1 MRTIASRILVHMLLL
16 PLLLPAVAA
25 AQAALRIDH
34 VLIVDGTGAKAVP
47 GAVRIVDGRIAD
59 VGDLVPRPGD
69 EVIDGGGRV
78 LAPGFIDS
86 HSHHDAAMFDEPE
99 LEAVTSQGVTTI
111 VVGQDGFSETPVSGL
126 FAKLR
131 ERPVA
136 VNVATYS
143 GHNTLR
149 KLAMG
154 ENGRRPASAEDIG
167 KMAAWLEDDMVAGA
181 FGLSTGLMYET
192 GAFSTPQE
200 VLDLSRVSAQHGGRY
215 ISHLRNEGVDMLP
228 AIDEAIEIG
237 RQTRQPVQVSHLKI
251 GVKKLWGQSD
261 AVLRKLEAAR
271 AEGID
276 ITADIYPYT
285 YWQTTLRVLFAK
297 KDYEDR
303 DDLAFS
309 FAEAVPPDKLVVPL
323 FKPDPSIQGKTI
335 AEIAKER
342 GKDPITLYIELVRQ
356 VLAYEKAHAEEDGI
370 GRVETV
376 IGTSMDEGDIDAFL
390 KWPHSNVCSDGF
402 NEGHPRG
409 HGTFTRVLGR
419 YVRERKVLTLEDAV
433 HKMSGLT
440 AQHLGITDRG
450 TIRAGMRADLVLFD
464 PGIVN
469 DRATIE
475 NPKALSVGIAGV
487 WVNGQRVFA
496 DGHALE
502 RYPGE
507 IIKRPGTPPAA
518 SAQAPSA
525 PQRPSH
531 AAAAASLPVQDH
543 DHHEM

>member
-1 MRTIASRILVHMLLL
+1 MRISASRIVISISIFLL
-16 PLLLPAVAA
+16 PPMAA
-25 AQAALRIDH
+25 WAQAPLRIDH

-47 GAVRIVDGRIAD
+47 GSVRIVEGRIAE
-59 VGDLVPRPGD
+59 VGKLAPRSG
-69 EVIDGGGRV
+69 EEAIDGGGRV

-86 HSHHDAAMFDEPE
+86 HSHHDGAMFEEPR

-126 FAKLR
+126 FGRLR

-154 ENGRRPASAEDIG
+154 TDGRRPATSEDV
-167 KMAAWLEDDMVAGA
+167 KAMSDLLEDDMASGA

-192 GAFSTPQE
+192 GAFSKPQE
-200 VLDLSRVSAQHGGRY
+200 VLDLAKVSARHGGRY
-215 ISHLRNEGVDMLP
+215 ISHMRNEGVDMLP
-228 AIDEAIEIG
+228 AIDEVIEIG
-237 RQTRQPVQVSHLKI
+237 RQTRMPVQVSHLKI

-261 AVLRKLEAAR
+261 EVLRKLEAAR

-309 FAEAVPPDKLVVPL
+309 FAEAVPPDKLIVPL

-342 GKDPITLYIELVRQ
+342 GKDPVTLYIELVRQ
-356 VLAYEKAHAEEDGI
+356 VLAYEKVHAGEDGI

-376 IGTSMDEGDIDAFL
+376 IGTSMDETDVEAFL
-390 KWPHSNVCSDGF
+390 KWRHANVCSDGF

-419 YVRERKVLTLEDAV
+419 YVRERKALTLEEAV

-440 AQHLGITDRG
+440 AQHLGIADRG
-450 TIRAGMRADLVLFD
+450 TIRPGMWADLVLFD
-464 PGIVN
+464 PATVN
-469 DRATIE
+469 DRATIQD
-475 NPKALSVGIAGV
+475 PKALSVGIAGV

-496 DGHALE
+496 DGHALD
-502 RYPGE
+502 RYPGA
-507 IIKRPGTPPAA
+507 IVKRPGTPQSASDPAL
-518 SAQAPSA
+518 STVRPQPS
-525 PQRPSH
+525 S
-531 AAAAASLPVQDH
+531 AAASRLRPSQDH
-543 DHHEM
+543 HHHEM